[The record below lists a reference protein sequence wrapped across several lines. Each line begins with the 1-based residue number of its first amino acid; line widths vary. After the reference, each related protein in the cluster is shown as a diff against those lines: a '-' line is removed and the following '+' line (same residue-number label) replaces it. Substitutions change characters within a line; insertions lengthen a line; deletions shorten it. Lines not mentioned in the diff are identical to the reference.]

1 MSLRLLPGLL
11 AIVLS
16 AIGSS
21 AYAAITVS
29 VLPEP
34 GTVLLMG
41 LGLAAI
47 GIFHKHGR
55 RLSKLIQRWIR
66 ARLER

>member
-1 MSLRLLPGLL
+1 MPLPLLPALL

-16 AIGSS
+16 AITPA
-21 AYAAITVS
+21 AYAAIAIS
-29 VLPEP
+29 ALPEP
-34 GTVLLMG
+34 GTVLLTG

-47 GIFHKHGR
+47 GIFHKRGR